1 MCDFNEQNNREQ
13 EQLQER
19 ETEQVKLETRKGPG
33 RLSGILLGSDFA
45 HLRLIGEKV
54 KGTQGH
60 IRDDFQSEIL
70 ILHSVWGTAELKQF
84 SVTGQPGRV

>member
-45 HLRLIGEKV
+45 PKINRREG
-54 KGTQGH
+54 
-60 IRDDFQSEIL
+60 
-70 ILHSVWGTAELKQF
+70 
-84 SVTGQPGRV
+84 

>member
-1 MCDFNEQNNREQ
+1 MTDHWERGKKKRPDRE

-45 HLRLIGEKV
+45 PKINRREG
-54 KGTQGH
+54 
-60 IRDDFQSEIL
+60 
-70 ILHSVWGTAELKQF
+70 
-84 SVTGQPGRV
+84 